1 MNEHGDTLLNIFNEL
16 PKYQHEDMVI
26 MVASTSKIS
35 FAGAGVSCIVASE
48 NNIVDIKKRLTIQSI
63 SQDKMNQLRHLNFFK
78 DVCWFKSSYEK
89 TSSFIKT

>member
-1 MNEHGDTLLNIFNEL
+1 
-16 PKYQHEDMVI
+16 MVI

-78 DVCWFKSSYEK
+78 DVAGLKAHMKKQAVLLKPKFDCVIEHLNN
-89 TSSFIKT
+89 